1 MRVVVQGVTELK
13 FSERE
18 AQSIGG
24 ERRFP
29 RKERVLKVLLME
41 KPIIRLVT
49 CGSVDDGKSTLIGRL
64 LVETDSVPDDTIDA
78 AKSVRRSGSTIR
90 AGEIDFSLL
99 TDGLEAEREQ
109 GITIDV
115 AYRSMNL
122 LNGRRLIIA
131 DAPGHEQYTRNM
143 AVAAS
148 RSDIAL
154 VLIDATRGIRTQTL
168 RHLTICSLM
177 GVTKIAVVINKL
189 DGVGYS
195 EQVYNQIREG
205 LVQTVERLEITS
217 LQFIPV
223 SALAGDNVVYST
235 GAMPWY
241 CGPTLLEYIQE
252 WDIQNAGENLPR
264 LNVQMI
270 SRAKNFRGLAGTVVG
285 GKFSVGDEVAVLP
298 SKKTAKISQ
307 ISTFGGD
314 LLSAE
319 DGHAVTLVLEPE
331 VDATRGDI
339 VELSTKSSTPADRF
353 ATTLVWLGEADLIH
367 SKSYFLI
374 SGSTQVPA
382 IVTNVKYVLNINNG
396 EHDAARVLKTN
407 EIGVV
412 ELATDAPIG
421 LISYGQ
427 NRFKGNFIL
436 VDRGTM
442 NTVGAGM
449 VTHALRRSANI
460 SEHHYELD
468 REARAKQKN
477 QRAKVVWLT
486 GLSGSGK
493 SSIANA
499 LEKKLFSLGMHSY
512 VLDGDNM
519 RLGLNKDLGFTRED
533 RAENVRRVSEVA
545 HVLYDA
551 GLITIVA
558 LVSPYAADRSQARA
572 LFPESDFA
580 EVWVN
585 TPTEVCAQRDP
596 KRLYIK
602 AASGELPNL
611 TGVGQ
616 EYQAPEEPILTLDGT
631 VELDLNVKILVDRIF
646 GS

>member
-1 MRVVVQGVTELK
+1 V
-13 FSERE
+13 
-18 AQSIGG
+18 
-24 ERRFP
+24 
-29 RKERVLKVLLME
+29 E

-64 LVETDSVPDDTIDA
+64 LVETDSVPDDTVDA
-78 AKSVRRSGSTIR
+78 AKSVRRSGSTIK

-148 RSDIAL
+148 RADIAL
-154 VLIDATRGIRTQTL
+154 VLVDATRGIRTQTL

-177 GVTKIAVVINKL
+177 GVTKIAVVVNKL
-189 DGVGYS
+189 DGVEYS
-195 EQVYNQIREG
+195 EQVFLDIQEG
-205 LVQTVERLEITS
+205 LQSTIDRLEIS
-217 LQFIPV
+217 NIQYLPV
-223 SALAGDNVVYST
+223 SALAGDNVVYPGDRMT
-235 GAMPWY
+235 WY
-241 CGPTLLEYIQE
+241 TGPTLLDYIQG
-252 WDIQNAGENLPR
+252 WDIQEIGENMPR

-270 SRAKNFRGLAGTVVG
+270 SRAENFRGVAGTIVG
-285 GKFSVGDEVAVLP
+285 GSFSVGDQIAVLP
-298 SKKTAKISQ
+298 SNKTATIAQ
-307 ISTFGGD
+307 ISTFNGD
-314 LLSAE
+314 LHSAV
-319 DGHAVTLVLEPE
+319 DGDAVTLVLEPD
-331 VDATRGDI
+331 VDATRGDVI
-339 VELSTKSSTPADRF
+339 ELATKATSTADRF
-353 ATTLVWLGEADLIH
+353 AATVVWLGDVDLIH

-382 IVTNVKYVLNINNG
+382 IVTNIRHVLNINNG
-396 EHDAARVLKTN
+396 EQDAARTLKSN
-407 EIGVV
+407 EIGAV
-412 ELATDAPIG
+412 ELATDAPIA
-421 LISYGQ
+421 LIPYKQ

-436 VDRGTM
+436 VDRATM

-449 VTHALRRSANI
+449 VTHALRRSANV
-460 SEHHYELD
+460 SEHHYEID
-468 REARAKQKN
+468 REARAAQKN
-477 QRAKVVWLT
+477 QLPKVIWLT

-493 SSIANA
+493 STIANA
-499 LEKKLFSLGMHSY
+499 LEKKLFSLGMHAY

-545 HVLYDA
+545 HSLFDS
-551 GLITIVA
+551 GLIVIVA
-558 LVSPYAADRSQARA
+558 LVSPYIEDRNQARG
-572 LFPESDFA
+572 LFPQDDFI

-585 TPTEVCAQRDP
+585 TPAEVCAERDP
-596 KRLYIK
+596 KGLYKK
-602 AASGELPNL
+602 AQSGELPNL

-616 EYQAPEEPILTLDGT
+616 EYE
-631 VELDLNVKILVDRIF
+631 
-646 GS
+646 

>member
-1 MRVVVQGVTELK
+1 MK
-13 FSERE
+13 
-18 AQSIGG
+18 
-24 ERRFP
+24 
-29 RKERVLKVLLME
+29 

-64 LVETDSVPDDTIDA
+64 LVETDSVPDDTVDA
-78 AKSVRRSGSTIR
+78 AKSVRRSGSTIK

-154 VLIDATRGIRTQTL
+154 VLVDATRGIRTQTL

-177 GVTKIAVVINKL
+177 GVTKIAVVVNKL
-189 DGVGYS
+189 DGVAYS
-195 EQVYNQIREG
+195 EKAFLDIQTG
-205 LVQTVERLEITS
+205 LQETIERLEIENI
-217 LQFIPV
+217 QFVPV
-223 SALAGDNVVYST
+223 SALVGDNVVYGT
-235 GAMPWY
+235 ENMPWY
-241 CGPTLLEYIQE
+241 DGPTLLEYIQE
-252 WDIQNAGENLPR
+252 WDIEAEGDNLPR

-270 SRAKNFRGLAGTVVG
+270 SRAENFRGLAGTIVG
-285 GKFSVGDEVAVLP
+285 GNFSVGDEVAVLP
-298 SKKTAKISQ
+298 SNKKARLSQ
-307 ISTFGGD
+307 ISTFNGSLQTAD
-314 LLSAE
+314 
-319 DGHAVTLVLEPE
+319 DGRAVTLVLEPD
-331 VDATRGDI
+331 VDATRGDVI
-339 VELSTKSSTPADRF
+339 ELASKATTPADRF
-353 ATTLVWLGEADLIH
+353 TATVVWLGESDLIH

-374 SGSTQVPA
+374 SGSTLVPTL
-382 IVTNVKYVLNINNG
+382 VTNIRHVLNINNG
-396 EHDAARVLKTN
+396 EHDAAKTLKTN

-412 ELATDAPIG
+412 ELATDAPIA
-421 LISYGQ
+421 LIPYKQ

-436 VDRGTM
+436 VDRATM

-460 SEHHYELD
+460 SEQHYEID
-468 REARAKQKN
+468 REARAAQKN
-477 QRAKVVWLT
+477 QEAKVIWLT

-493 SSIANA
+493 STIANA
-499 LEKKLFSLGMHSY
+499 LEKRLFAMGMHAY

-545 HVLYDA
+545 HSLYDA
-551 GLITIVA
+551 GLIVIVA
-558 LVSPYAADRSQARA
+558 LVSPYADDRLQAKS
-572 LFPESDFA
+572 LFPAGDFA

-585 TPTEVCAQRDP
+585 TPQEICAGRDP
-596 KRLYIK
+596 KGLYKK
-602 AASGELPNL
+602 AAEGQLPNL
-611 TGVGQ
+611 SGVGQ
-616 EYQAPEEPILTLDGT
+616 EYQPPLHPDVVLDGSSSPVAM
-631 VELDLNVKILVDRIF
+631 VERVMNEIF
-646 GS
+646 PSLQFRT

>member
-1 MRVVVQGVTELK
+1 
-13 FSERE
+13 
-18 AQSIGG
+18 
-24 ERRFP
+24 
-29 RKERVLKVLLME
+29 ME

-64 LVETDSVPDDTIDA
+64 LVETDSVPDDTVDA
-78 AKSVRRSGSTIR
+78 AKSVRRSGSTIK

-148 RSDIAL
+148 RADIAL
-154 VLIDATRGIRTQTL
+154 VLVDATRGIRTQTL

-177 GVTKIAVVINKL
+177 GVTKIAVVVNKL
-189 DGVGYS
+189 DGTGYN
-195 EQVYNQIREG
+195 EQIFQDIQKALAETISRLKITN
-205 LVQTVERLEITS
+205 VQFMPL
-217 LQFIPV
+217 
-223 SALAGDNVVYST
+223 SALAGDNVVHKSENM
-235 GAMPWY
+235 AWY
-241 CGPTLLEYIQE
+241 QGPTLLEYIQE
-252 WDIQNAGENLPR
+252 WDVEVAGENLPR

-270 SRAKNFRGLAGTVVG
+270 SRAENFRGVAGTVVG
-285 GKFSVGDEVAVLP
+285 GSFAVGDEVAVLP
-298 SKKTAKISQ
+298 SKKTAKIGQ
-307 ISTFGGD
+307 ISTFDGD
-314 LLSAE
+314 LNSAE
-319 DGHAVTLVLEPE
+319 DGKAVTLVLEPD
-331 VDATRGDI
+331 VDATRGDVI
-339 VELSTKSSTPADRF
+339 ELADRASSPADRF
-353 ATTLVWLGEADLIH
+353 AATVVWLGDSDLIH

-382 IVTNVKYVLNINNG
+382 IVTNIRNVLNINTG
-396 EHDAARVLKTN
+396 EQEASRVLKTN
-407 EIGVV
+407 EIGVL
-412 ELATDAPIG
+412 EIATDSPIA
-421 LISYGQ
+421 LTPYKK

-436 VDRGTM
+436 VDRATM

-460 SEHHYELD
+460 SEHHYEIN
-468 REARAKQKN
+468 REARSAQKN
-477 QRAKVVWLT
+477 QRARVIWLT

-493 SSIANA
+493 STIANA
-499 LEKKLFSLGMHSY
+499 LEKKLFGLGNHAY
-512 VLDGDNM
+512 VLDGDNV

-545 HVLYDA
+545 HNLYEA
-551 GLITIVA
+551 GLIAIVA
-558 LVSPYAADRSQARA
+558 LVSPYSDDRKQAKA
-572 LFPESDFA
+572 IFPDGDFL
-580 EVWVN
+580 EVWVK
-585 TPTEVCAQRDP
+585 TPAEVCAERDP
-596 KRLYIK
+596 KGLYKK

-616 EYQAPEEPILTLDGT
+616 EYQHPSTPDAVVDGT
-631 VELDLNVKILVDRIF
+631 AGVEVAVDIIMRTMNTN
-646 GS
+646 